1 MFLCMMALKLS
12 SPANP
17 HDDAPLPPAEK
28 TNRVLGWIAT
38 AIPRVGI
45 TIPF

>member
-1 MFLCMMALKLS
+1 MFLCMMALKLM
-12 SPANP
+12 SPENP
-17 HDDAPLPPAEK
+17 GEDAPLRADDK
-28 TNRVLGWIAT
+28 TNRILGWIAT